1 MAPSG
6 NDTSSNKSSEVK
18 RVTIK
23 DVAREAQVSVGT
35 ASRAINN
42 QANVGREAR
51 SRVLSAAERLGYVPD
66 AIAQSMRTYTSRAI
80 GCMVSD
86 VANPLFSQVVSA
98 AEEVF
103 HAAGYNIF
111 LANSG
116 DDPRREAEIL
126 ASFKRRRLDGVI
138 MTISSDLRPETIALI
153 TDCGL
158 PVVLIERQT
167 DKEIDSVA
175 SDHFGGTLQ
184 ALDYLFMLNHRR
196 IGLITVTTDALP
208 GRARVAAFEHAF
220 ANRGLPL
227 DRSLIHTSGFSVEYG
242 FAAAQKLLTRPRPP
256 TAIVAGANQMVGV
269 LNAARVLRLQIPKE
283 LSIVSLGETDIA
295 GLYSPPLTAVRWH
308 SRVVGRSAAE
318 ILIARL
324 SNSSGTHHACH
335 IVLPTELIVRHSC
348 ISVDIEEPP
357 L

>member
-1 MAPSG
+1 M
-6 NDTSSNKSSEVK
+6 ERK
-18 RVTIK
+18 RATIK

-42 QANVGREAR
+42 QANVGSEAR
-51 SRVLSAAERLGYVPD
+51 IKVMSAVERLGYVPD
-66 AIAQSMRTYTSRAI
+66 GIAQSMRTNTSRAI

-86 VANPLFSQVVSA
+86 VANPLFAQVVSA

-116 DDPRREAEIL
+116 EDPRREAEIL
-126 ASFKRRRLDGVI
+126 ASFKRRRLDGVM
-138 MTISSDLRPETIALI
+138 MTISSDHRPETIALI
-153 TDCGL
+153 TNCGL

-167 DKEIDSVA
+167 EQEIDSVA

-184 ALDYLFMLNHRR
+184 ALDYLLMLNHRR
-196 IGLITVTTDALP
+196 IGLITVTTDSLP
-208 GRARVAAFEHAF
+208 GRARVAAFEA
-220 ANRGLPL
+220 AYEKRGMPL
-227 DRSLIHTSGFSVEYG
+227 DRELIYTSGFSVEYG
-242 FAAAQKLLTRPRPP
+242 FAAAQSLLTRPMPP
-256 TAIVAGANQMVGV
+256 TAIIAGANQMVGL
-269 LNAARVLRLQIPKE
+269 LNAANVLRIKIPE
-283 LSIVSLGETDIA
+283 DLSIISIGETDIA
-295 GLYSPPLTAVRWH
+295 GLYSPPLTAVRWL

-318 ILIARL
+318 ILLSRL
-324 SNSSGTHHACH
+324 SNPSERHHACH

-348 ISVDIEEPP
+348 RSVDLEVTGADFRAVR